1 MAPATEDIKSWT
13 LIFVNTTFQ
22 VLELVLIKP
31 DRDKPQRICQGAT
44 LSPQI
49 SPPAR
54 GSPDE
59 RQQKLVFSG
68 FLPPVNNLGIKVN
81 MLSSNLAGQSP
92 KNEAVVLP
100 LGSSS
105 VVPTPFAPA
114 ADTTKPA

>member
-1 MAPATEDIKSWT
+1 MAPATAHIKSWT